1 MRVALI
7 FDYPEEQ
14 WHSMNLCA
22 QMLLNHWRNDRT
34 WQPDRICPS
43 FQHRLTR
50 FPKFGSRKAAFNSD
64 RLLNRFW
71 DYPNY
76 IKHMSAK
83 FDVFHVCDHTYA
95 QLVHELP
102 AHRTGVYCHDI
113 DAFRSIIEPQQEPRP
128 RWYRVMSQRILDG
141 LQKAAIVF
149 YSTQA
154 VRQQIE
160 QYQLAD
166 PARLVHAP
174 LGIAPEFSVDSEISV
189 SIDDPFIMHIGSC
202 IPRKRIDVLLDVFS
216 ELNESYPELRLVK
229 VGGDWTPEQQQ
240 QLDRLN
246 IRSKIIHLHNLP
258 TTTIAALYRQAEA
271 VLVTSDAEGFGLPLI
286 EALACGAIAVAS
298 DLPVLREVAGNAA
311 LYCPVG
317 EISAWAKTI
326 QAVLNHPSE
335 APDRTLRLD
344 QARRYS
350 WQTHADTIM
359 QAYLRLGASS

>member
-1 MRVALI
+1 MRAALI

-14 WHSMNLCA
+14 WHSMDLCA
-22 QMLLNHWRNDRT
+22 QMLWSHWRSDRT
-34 WQPDRICPS
+34 WQLDRICPS
-43 FQHRLTR
+43 FRHRLTR

-76 IKHMSAK
+76 IKHMTTK

-113 DAFRSIIEPQQEPRP
+113 DAFRSIIEPEQEPRP
-128 RWYRVMSQRILDG
+128 RWYRAMSQRILEG

-149 YSTQA
+149 YSTQF
-154 VRQQIE
+154 VRQQLE
-160 QYQLAD
+160 HYQLVD

-174 LGIAPEFSVDSEISV
+174 LGIAPGFSVDSRVSV
-189 SIDDPFIMHIGSC
+189 PIDNRFILHIGSC
-202 IPRKRIDVLLDVFS
+202 IPRKRVDVLLDVFAGLS
-216 ELNESYPELRLVK
+216 QFYPELRLVK
-229 VGGDWTPEQQQ
+229 VGCDWTLEQQQ

-258 TTTIAALYRQAEA
+258 TATIAALYRQAEA
-271 VLVTSDAEGFGLPLI
+271 VLIPSEAEGFGLPLI
-286 EALACGAIAVAS
+286 EALACGAIVVAS
-298 DLPVLREVAGNAA
+298 DLPVLREVAGDAA

-317 EISAWAKTI
+317 EVSTWVKTI
-326 QAVLNHPSE
+326 QAVLNNPGE
-335 APDRTLRLD
+335 APDRSLRLV
-344 QARRYS
+344 QASRYS

-359 QAYLRLGASS
+359 QAYLRLGA